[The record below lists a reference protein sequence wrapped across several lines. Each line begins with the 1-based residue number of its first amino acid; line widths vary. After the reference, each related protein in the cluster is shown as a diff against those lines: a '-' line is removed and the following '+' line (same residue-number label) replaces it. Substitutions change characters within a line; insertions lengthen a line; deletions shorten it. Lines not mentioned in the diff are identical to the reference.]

1 MTDDFW
7 TQERTDLMVKLY
19 QEGHSALEI
28 SKLIGAPTRNMI
40 CGKLHRLKKR
50 GAINTLTRVYKP
62 AFVKPKVKLWKAP
75 KIAKPLPAPKQEV
88 VAVFISSEP
97 RGQHSATITRIR
109 PNGCRYIADS
119 LPLGDMDQAV
129 MCGDT
134 KSEGSSYCA
143 HHKKLCTI
151 NLTPAE
157 YKKKNLA
164 LNRGVLWKANQT
176 RATRAG

>member
-1 MTDDFW
+1 MKDDFW
-7 TQERTDLMVKLY
+7 TQERTDQMVKLY

-40 CGKLHRLKKR
+40 CGKLHRLKKV
-50 GAINTLTRVYKP
+50 GAINIVTRVYKP

-75 KIAKPLPAPKQEV
+75 KVIKPLPISKQEV
-88 VAVFISSEP
+88 VALFVRSEP
-97 RGQHSATITRIR
+97 LGQHSATLTRIK

-119 LPLGDMDQAV
+119 LPLGDMDQAI

>member
-1 MTDDFW
+1 MKDDFW

-28 SKLIGAPTRNMI
+28 AKLIGAPTRNMI

-50 GAINTLTRVYKP
+50 GAINTFNRVYKP
-62 AFVKPKVKLWKAP
+62 VLAAPRIKLWKAP
-75 KIAKPLPAPKQEV
+75 KVVKPLPISKQEV
-88 VAVFISSEP
+88 VALFVRSEP
-97 RGQHSATITRIR
+97 RGQHSATLTRIK

-119 LPLGDMDQAV
+119 LPLGDMDQAI

-134 KSEGSSYCA
+134 KVEGSSYCA
-143 HHKKLCTI
+143 HHKKLCVSD
-151 NLTPAE
+151 LTPAD
-157 YKKKNLA
+157 YKRKNQS
-164 LNRGVLWKANQT
+164 LNRGVMWKANQT